1 MSLSSHAS
9 LDSLATLQVD
19 FMTTQMC
26 EMQHEV
32 DDKQK
37 TETALKAAE
46 QARKQVRQKAWAKQQ
61 ISRQMPVLC
70 CACMQVLCA
79 QCHADDQLHAMQYS
93 HVLLQKWIHTRTWMY
108 MYCGLF

>member
-1 MSLSSHAS
+1 MSSSSVLFHEFVISCQS
-9 LDSLATLQVD
+9 LIPLPVFDSPAILQVD

-46 QARKQVRQKAWAKQQ
+46 QARKQV
-61 ISRQMPVLC
+61 
-70 CACMQVLCA
+70 
-79 QCHADDQLHAMQYS
+79 
-93 HVLLQKWIHTRTWMY
+93 
-108 MYCGLF
+108 